1 MKITIYRKMIKL
13 FSKNLFVSVLL
24 FVLRELYQLTDLVGE
39 EVYKDSEKPAD
50 QCLQPTNIYYTT
62 ITTIV
67 TQDKKLCN
75 SVIVDTKRL
84 DR

>member
-1 MKITIYRKMIKL
+1 MIKL

-62 ITTIV
+62 ITTIRHRIRNFAI
-67 TQDKKLCN
+67 LL
-75 SVIVDTKRL
+75 VDTKRL